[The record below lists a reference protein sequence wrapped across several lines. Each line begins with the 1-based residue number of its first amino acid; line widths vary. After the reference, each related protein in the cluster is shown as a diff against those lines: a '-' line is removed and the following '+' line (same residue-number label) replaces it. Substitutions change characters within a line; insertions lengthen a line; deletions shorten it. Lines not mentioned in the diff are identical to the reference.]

1 MTIIKTQ
8 ALLLK
13 KINFQD
19 SSTII
24 NFYTR
29 EQGKVSVIAKGSRR
43 MKSQFRGY
51 LEPLNFLDIIYY
63 NKPTREIQILTKVDL
78 LQNFVSNLNDIR
90 ANYNS
95 LAILELIDKL
105 VHHNEENQRL
115 FDMTINTLKYIDNNP
130 DRSDF
135 GLILFLLGAIK
146 TLGYRIDLNNCHFCG
161 VDLKKLYYDEKN
173 PQPVCFNCSSRYF
186 DEINADQL
194 VWLKYIDNI
203 DLLNPIKSIKV
214 VEKSAGI
221 VDFLLFY
228 AGIYFDFYPKLNS
241 LEMLKYL

>member
-1 MTIIKTQ
+1 MTLIKTQ

-24 NFYTR
+24 HFYTR
-29 EQGKVSVIAKGSRR
+29 EHGKISIIAKGSRQI
-43 MKSQFRGY
+43 KSQFRGY
-51 LEPLNFLDIIYY
+51 LEPLNFLNIIYY
-63 NKPTREIQILTKVDL
+63 YKPTREIQTLSKVDM

-90 ANYNS
+90 ANYIS

-115 FDMTINTLKYIDNNP
+115 FDMTINTLKYIDQNP
-130 DRSDF
+130 NMSDL

-161 VDLKKLYYDEKN
+161 ADLNRFFFDEKN
-173 PQPVCFNCSSRYF
+173 PQPVCYNCSSKYF
-186 DEINADQL
+186 DEISADQL

-203 DLLNPIKSIKV
+203 DLLNPLKPIKS
-214 VEKSAGI
+214 VEKSSII